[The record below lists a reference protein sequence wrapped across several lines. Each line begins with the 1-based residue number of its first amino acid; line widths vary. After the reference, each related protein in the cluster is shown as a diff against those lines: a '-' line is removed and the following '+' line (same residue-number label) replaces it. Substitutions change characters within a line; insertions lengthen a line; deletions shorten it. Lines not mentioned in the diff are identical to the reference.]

1 MRAKDESVA
10 RIFVLSGQSKSLA
23 LKTQVG
29 GTCRMQSRV
38 LVKTPQ
44 TRKQPQVAIP

>member
-1 MRAKDESVA
+1 MRVKDESFTRV
-10 RIFVLSGQSKSLA
+10 FVLSGQSKKLT

-38 LVKTPQ
+38 RV
-44 TRKQPQVAIP
+44 